1 MGREKVFFRERKLSV
16 NVLDKKKMLPQ
27 QEEQDAWESV
37 QGKDRTHLEN
47 SLQGSL

>member
-16 NVLDKKKMLPQ
+16 KKKMLPQ
-27 QEEQDAWESV
+27 QEEQDAWEAV
-37 QGKDRTHLEN
+37 QGKDRAHPEN